1 MRVLLLV
8 SMLVGITALAG
19 CAGSEP
25 RDAAID
31 MMNDPAWQPPGQ
43 GDLTVKDA
51 PPPEEKTPP
60 KPRRAR
66 HLQQPN
72 KREIGKLQAT
82 NP

>member
-1 MRVLLLV
+1 MRSLLV
-8 SMLVGITALAG
+8 VAMLVGISAITG
-19 CAGSEP
+19 CASGEP

-51 PPPEEKTPP
+51 PPTEEKTPA

-66 HLQQPN
+66 HLEQPN
-72 KREIGKLQAT
+72 KREAGKLQAT